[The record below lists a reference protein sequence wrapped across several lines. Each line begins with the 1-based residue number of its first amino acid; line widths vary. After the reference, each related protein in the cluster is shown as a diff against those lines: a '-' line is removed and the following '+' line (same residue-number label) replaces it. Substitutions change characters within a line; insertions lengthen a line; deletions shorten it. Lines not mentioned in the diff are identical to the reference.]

1 MKTLLEDRDVQ
12 SAVDTYADD
21 ATLTLYDQGGLVVRK
36 DQTEAWFENALNSP
50 ETITWSMDAVA
61 VRGDLLCLIRHHR
74 YPDSGFG
81 TDSLNVLEIDPDGL
95 ARRFARFQNEDL
107 RQAHDWLNQW
117 WIEGLPPEL
126 APVASA
132 VVRIAHL
139 IEDGDRMN
147 RPGNVACSNL

>member
-74 YPDSGFG
+74 YP
-81 TDSLNVLEIDPDGL
+81 
-95 ARRFARFQNEDL
+95 
-107 RQAHDWLNQW
+107 
-117 WIEGLPPEL
+117 
-126 APVASA
+126 
-132 VVRIAHL
+132 
-139 IEDGDRMN
+139 
-147 RPGNVACSNL
+147 